1 MKLLAVFAPLALAAT
16 IPAMP
21 EEWPASLDVQDE
33 MITWTKM
40 NITIENKSPKAFN
53 ILKAGSILDDN
64 RLESMR
70 LSGRNEYCAM
80 EFSDSGTPPH
90 TNPRDESEFQLMPA
104 YGKIT
109 TTIDLLD
116 VRDAYKFC
124 GNGTAVVSIK
134 ATFHAA
140 EVGNTTLVHEIP
152 YALDFAAVYHEF
164 FPPLP
169 KAFEE
174 RVHKCSPDYLS
185 VLKEGITNCA
195 SLATAAR
202 EAALNGSAERMEAY
216 FKDSSQDTR
225 NSVADVFAKVA
236 AMCNFENSRVYY
248 TCNYWVCGKA
258 FGAVLL
264 HSDPGHM
271 AFCKRGYYQ
280 PMLPDLNEISSVTH
294 TIIHEMTHLDFIK
307 ATRDIG
313 YGLLSS
319 TDLDKDES
327 LQNADSYALFSDAVY
342 LKEDGLNQT
351 RANAE
356 WKRTRWIRYDSNKLG
371 NLTRSEFLSLPPAV
385 RAARFGFEL

>member
-21 EEWPASLDVQDE
+21 EEWPASLDVQKE

-70 LSGRNEYCAM
+70 LSAKNEYCAM
-80 EFSDSGTPPH
+80 EFSDSRTPPH

-124 GNGTAVVSIK
+124 GNGTAVLSIK

-248 TCNYWVCGKA
+248 TCNHW
-258 FGAVLL
+258 
-264 HSDPGHM
+264 
-271 AFCKRGYYQ
+271 
-280 PMLPDLNEISSVTH
+280 
-294 TIIHEMTHLDFIK
+294 
-307 ATRDIG
+307 ATKDIG

-319 TDLDKDES
+319 TGLDKDES

-356 WKRTRWIRYDSNKLG
+356 WKRTRSVSYDSSKLG

>member
-33 MITWTKM
+33 LITRTKM

-70 LSGRNEYCAM
+70 LGVGDYYCSV
-80 EFSDSGTPPH
+80 EFSDSETPPH

-124 GNGTAVVSIK
+124 GNGTAVLSIK
-134 ATFHAA
+134 ATIHAA

-152 YALDFAAVYHEF
+152 YELDFAPVYTEF

-185 VLKEGITNCA
+185 VLKEGITHCA
-195 SLATAAR
+195 SQATAAR

-216 FKDSSQDTR
+216 FMDSSQDTR

-248 TCNYWVCGKA
+248 TCNHPVCGKA

-264 HSDPGHM
+264 HSDPGHV

-280 PMLPDLNEISSVTH
+280 PMLPDLGEISSVTH
-294 TIIHEMTHLDFIK
+294 TIIHEMTHIDFVK
-307 ATRDIG
+307 ATKDIG
-313 YGLLSS
+313 YGLSHATYLS
-319 TDLDKDES
+319 KDES

-351 RANAE
+351 RADAE
-356 WKRTRWIRYDSNKLG
+356 WQSIKWIQYDSNKLG
-371 NLTRSEFLSLPPAV
+371 NLTRSQFLSLPPAV
-385 RAARFGFEL
+385 RSARFGFVL

>member
-1 MKLLAVFAPLALAAT
+1 
-16 IPAMP
+16 
-21 EEWPASLDVQDE
+21 
-33 MITWTKM
+33 M
-40 NITIENKSPKAFN
+40 NITLKNKSLKAFN

-70 LSGRNEYCAM
+70 LDGGNGYCAVG
-80 EFSDSGTPPH
+80 FADSETPPH

-124 GNGTAVVSIK
+124 GNGTAVLSIK
-134 ATFHAA
+134 ATIHAA

-152 YALDFAAVYHEF
+152 YELRFAAVYHKF

-169 KAFEE
+169 KVFEE

-248 TCNYWVCGKA
+248 TCNHWVCGKEFA
-258 FGAVLL
+258 GVLR
-264 HSDPGHM
+264 HSDPGHV

-280 PMLPDLNEISSVTH
+280 PMLPDFNEVSSVTH
-294 TIIHEMTHLDFIK
+294 TIIHEMTHLDFVK
-307 ATRDIG
+307 ATKDLG
-313 YGLLSS
+313 YGLLHS
-319 TDLDKDES
+319 TDLVKDES

-351 RANAE
+351 RADAA
-356 WKRTRWIRYDSNKLG
+356 WQSTKWIWYDSNKLG

-385 RAARFGFEL
+385 RSARFGFVL